1 MLVEEAHLPND
12 DAIDTVNRNI
22 IDLGGSLGSPLP
34 DNDTIHTVN
43 GSIINASGCVL
54 ALEPLDRAIGSVN
67 AEGCVF
73 ALEPLNGAISLVDTR
88 CALLGHRSGINGA
101 EQGEAYVE
109 NGRWLHVS

>member
-67 AEGCVF
+67 AEG
-73 ALEPLNGAISLVDTR
+73 LVDTR